1 MDLTTKL
8 VLSLCSFFPFL
19 FGDLLLSLVLVSYKK
34 RAAAK
39 KLASSTEC
47 RKADVL
53 FFGKHHYVVSH
64 GDKGSSAFYTVHA
77 LWYAQDSAGNWF
89 QCIRP
94 NHSLQSEKNFDSIS
108 EGSIHTG
115 NIAYDPA
122 DLQQYTLV
130 NQPPIR
136 SYIGNCCLS
145 FFSVVAYALGVGF
158 WAVDM
163 RAWIL
168 SVALIFAAG
177 LTLLIWKVIPRIQ
190 RKHMSV
196 HVIPVDGPAAL
207 ALPAVMPPF
216 KLLDNQMPYA
226 GSAA

>member
-1 MDLTTKL
+1 MDFTTKL
-8 VLSLCSFFPFL
+8 VVSLCSFFPFL
-19 FGDLLLSLVLVSYKK
+19 FGDLLLSVVFADYKK
-34 RAAAK
+34 RSVAK
-39 KLASSTEC
+39 KLASSSEC

-53 FFGKHHYVVSH
+53 LFGKHHYVVSH
-64 GDKGSSAFYTVHA
+64 GEKGSSAFYTVHA

-94 NHSLQSEKNFDSIS
+94 NHSLQSEKNFDTVS

-115 NIAYDPA
+115 NIAYNPA

-136 SYIGNCCLS
+136 SYLGNCCVS
-145 FFSVVAYALGVGF
+145 FFAVVAYAMGVGF

-168 SVALIFAAG
+168 PVALISAAG
-177 LTLLIWKVIPRIQ
+177 FTLLIWKLISWIY
-190 RKHMSV
+190 RKQMNV
-196 HVIPVDGPAAL
+196 HVFRVDGPAAL
-207 ALPAVMPPF
+207 ALPADMPPF